1 MLQQDAYKKSVYLI
15 FTYKKYK
22 INMLEIA
29 CFEITSA
36 ETALRSV
43 ADRIEFC
50 SDQHLGGLTPDIEE
64 FRYLKSVY
72 RKPIYVMIRPVG
84 GGFMY
89 SESEF
94 RLMQKS
100 ILEFKHAGADGFV
113 FGILSNGNTI
123 DMERN
128 SVLIELAGQVPCTFH
143 RAIDRTQNL
152 ETAVQNLIK
161 LGFRAVLT
169 SGGKATAWEGREHLK
184 DLIASYSHRLDILVG
199 GGVRSGNIAELK
211 EFTGG
216 RHFHS
221 SAIPQ
226 YESFANEEEIRK
238 LQMVIRPA
246 H

>member
-1 MLQQDAYKKSVYLI
+1 
-15 FTYKKYK
+15 
-22 INMLEIA
+22 MLEIA

-89 SESEF
+89 SDTEF
-94 RLMQKS
+94 REIRRSL
-100 ILEFKHAGADGFV
+100 LEFKHAGADGFV
-113 FGILSNGNTI
+113 FGILGHGNTV
-123 DMERN
+123 DMDRN
-128 SVLIELAGQVPCTFH
+128 SLLIELAGPLPCTFH
-143 RAIDRTQNL
+143 RAIDRTPDL
-152 ETAVQNLIK
+152 ETGVRSLIR

-169 SGGKATAWEGREHLK
+169 SGGKATAWEGREPLR
-184 DLIASYSHRLDILVG
+184 DLITSYSHRLDILVG

-211 EFTGG
+211 EVTGG

-238 LQMVIRPA
+238 LQMVIRPGPLI
-246 H
+246 

>member
-1 MLQQDAYKKSVYLI
+1 
-15 FTYKKYK
+15 
-22 INMLEIA
+22 MLEIA

-36 ETALRSV
+36 ATALLSV

-50 SDQHLGGLTPDIEE
+50 SEQHLGGLTPDIEE

-89 SESEF
+89 SDTEF
-94 RLMQKS
+94 RAMQRS
-100 ILEFKHAGADGFV
+100 LLEFKQAGADGFV
-113 FGILSNGNTI
+113 FGILGNGNNV
-123 DMERN
+123 DMDRN
-128 SVLIELAGQVPCTFH
+128 SFLIDLAGHMPCTFH
-143 RAIDRTQNL
+143 RAIDRTPNL
-152 ETAVQNLIK
+152 EAGIQNLIR

-169 SGGKATAWEGREHLK
+169 SGGKATAWEGRENLK
-184 DLIASYSHRLDILVG
+184 DIIASYSHRLDILVG
-199 GGVRSGNIAELK
+199 GGVRSGNITELK
-211 EFTGG
+211 EITGG

-221 SAIPQ
+221 SAVPQ

-238 LQMVIRPA
+238 LQMVIRPD